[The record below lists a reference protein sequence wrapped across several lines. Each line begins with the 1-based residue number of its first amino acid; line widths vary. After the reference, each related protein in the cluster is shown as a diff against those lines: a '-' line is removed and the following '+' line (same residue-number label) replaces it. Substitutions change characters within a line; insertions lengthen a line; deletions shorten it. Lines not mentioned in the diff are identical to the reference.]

1 MRTAPGVDRAVAV
14 LTVLGA
20 APDRGLPLAEIVRR
34 TSMSKATC
42 HAVLASLVEARWLL
56 RHPDGPTYRL
66 GPGLIA
72 LGEAAQRGF
81 PALPYAQD
89 VMLALGE
96 ELRLECMATAV
107 VDGEIAILAKS
118 GVPAPLT
125 MSAIPGQRVPLQP
138 PLASVFLAWWPTDR
152 VVRLMRQ
159 VAGPSGALDAYLEG
173 LQVVRQR
180 GFAAGQETPSRR
192 QLGQALAT
200 GARSGR
206 TAVAD
211 AARLLHDLEAEDY
224 QIRQLNPRAQ
234 YQLNHIAAPVFDTNG
249 DVSLALTLIGFV
261 GTTSGRDV
269 ERIGAR
275 LCAAATQVTKAIHGR
290 RPIDQ
295 PVAPVVTTA
304 SGR

>member
-1 MRTAPGVDRAVAV
+1 M
-14 LTVLGA
+14 
-20 APDRGLPLAEIVRR
+20 
-34 TSMSKATC
+34 
-42 HAVLASLVEARWLL
+42 
-56 RHPDGPTYRL
+56 
-66 GPGLIA
+66 
-72 LGEAAQRGF
+72 GEAAQRGF

-89 VMLALGE
+89 VMVALGE

-138 PLASVFLAWWPTDR
+138 PLASVFLAWWPTER
-152 VVRLMRQ
+152 VVRLMRR
-159 VAGPSGALDAYLEG
+159 VAGPSVALDAYLEG
-173 LQVVRQR
+173 LNVVRRR

-224 QIRQLNPRAQ
+224 QIRQLNPRTQ
-234 YQLNHIAAPVFDTNG
+234 YQLNHIAAPVFDANG

-269 ERIGAR
+269 ERLGAR
-275 LCAAATQVTKAIHGR
+275 LCAAAAQVTAAIHGR
-290 RPIDQ
+290 RPVDQ
-295 PVAPVVTTA
+295 PVAAAA